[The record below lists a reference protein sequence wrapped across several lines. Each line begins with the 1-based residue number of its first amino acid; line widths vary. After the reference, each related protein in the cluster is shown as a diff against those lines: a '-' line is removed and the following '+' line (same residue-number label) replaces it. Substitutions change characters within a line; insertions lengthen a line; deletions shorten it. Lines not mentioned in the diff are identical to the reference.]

1 MSTDVSDLRRTA
13 PSVAR
18 NRDAIWAVLQ
28 PLLPPRGLVLEI
40 ASGSGEH
47 TMIFA
52 ERSPQDLMFQPTDPD
67 EGALASIEAWRTSLA
82 LTNVRPALKL
92 GAEGNNW
99 PVDEASAVLCINMVH
114 ISPWAA
120 TLGMLRGAARVL
132 DPGGL
137 LYLYGAYKRGGAHTA
152 PSNAA
157 FDDWLKAQN
166 PEWGVRDLEA
176 VTEVAAGAGFGPP
189 DVVQMPANNLSVVF
203 RRAG

>member
-92 GAEGNNW
+92 DAEGNNW